1 MELLKVVGK
10 LEELREREVLSS
22 SDKLDIE
29 LMYRDVFGRN
39 FVKTSCNDCY
49 HDAVIEMY
57 IYLKKTGK
65 MKEKS
70 NYILKNGVVLQKE
83 FGSGEMYTNENI
95 TDEVAENYLS
105 DNPKGIMF
113 FAGYPADWENKV
125 RKRVLKRESISDELI
140 AIIVEAFDSEVS
152 EESLMAELANYELGG
167 RKITEKQLNN
177 HLSKAK
183 DIIAKRKDAEKLD
196 KQQEKKEENI
206 EKSEKTEEK

>member
-10 LEELREREVLSS
+10 LEELRECKALSS
-22 SDKLDIE
+22 SNKLDIE
-29 LMYRDVFGRN
+29 LMYREVLGKDFI
-39 FVKTSCNDCY
+39 KTSCNDCY

-57 IYLKKTGK
+57 IHLKKTGK

-83 FGSGEMYTNENI
+83 FGSGDMYTNANI
-95 TDEVAENYLS
+95 TDEVAENYLA

-113 FAGYPADWENKV
+113 FSGYPADWENKV
-125 RKRVLKRESISDELI
+125 RRRVLKRESISDELI
-140 AIIVEAFDSEVS
+140 AIIVEAFDGGVS
-152 EESLMAELANYELGG
+152 EDSLMDELANYELGG

-183 DIIAKRKDAEKLD
+183 DIIAKRKDAEKMD

>member
-1 MELLKVVGK
+1 
-10 LEELREREVLSS
+10 
-22 SDKLDIE
+22 
-29 LMYRDVFGRN
+29 
-39 FVKTSCNDCY
+39 
-49 HDAVIEMY
+49 
-57 IYLKKTGK
+57 

-83 FGSGEMYTNENI
+83 FGSGDMYTNANI
-95 TDEVAENYLS
+95 TDEVAENYLA

-113 FAGYPADWENKV
+113 FSGYPADWENKV
-125 RKRVLKRESISDELI
+125 RRRTLKRESISDELI
-140 AIIVEAFDSEVS
+140 AIIVEALDGGVS
-152 EESLMAELANYELGG
+152 EDSLMDELATYELGG

-183 DIIAKRKDAEKLD
+183 DIIAKRKDAEKMD

>member
-1 MELLKVVGK
+1 MVLSYKKSLEVGK
-10 LEELREREVLSS
+10 CIPMRTLP
-22 SDKLDIE
+22 
-29 LMYRDVFGRN
+29 MN
-39 FVKTSCNDCY
+39 
-49 HDAVIEMY
+49 
-57 IYLKKTGK
+57 
-65 MKEKS
+65 
-70 NYILKNGVVLQKE
+70 LQKTICRIIQKV
-83 FGSGEMYTNENI
+83 SC
-95 TDEVAENYLS
+95 
-105 DNPKGIMF
+105 F

-140 AIIVEAFDSEVS
+140 AIIVEAFDSGVS
-152 EESLMAELANYELGG
+152 EDSLLAELTNYELGG